1 MLRPELSAP
10 RTLIADDQPDVL
22 EALHLLLKR
31 EGYQIEAVNSPKAVL
46 EKLHNREYDVLLMDL
61 NYALDTTSGQE
72 GLDLLARVQKLDR
85 TLPVVVMT
93 AWGNVRLAVE
103 AMQRGA
109 ADFVEKPWDN
119 LKLLSTLRTQ
129 VEARHERRNGAA
141 RESGEIAAASAT
153 QRGLLPQSIPSFPG
167 YSISAAWRPAG
178 AVSGDYLDL
187 LRLDDTH
194 LALCVADVIGKG
206 VPAALLMSNVQAAV
220 HALAADML
228 PTSELCSR
236 INRIVAA
243 NMGSGS
249 GKFITFFY
257 GVLDSA
263 RGRFSY
269 TNAGHCEPIL
279 VRQNGDCLRVNHG
292 GVVLGV
298 FPDWSYQEARV
309 DLDPGDHL
317 VLFTD
322 GITEIANSD
331 NEEFGET
338 RLMDLLRSNR
348 ALDAEAMQKRV
359 MAAIAEFSGG
369 NFQDDATLIVAAVD
383 SVAPASAVAQAS
395 AGDGNSS
402 PETSPLS

>member
-46 EKLHNREYDVLLMDL
+46 ERLHDREYDVLLMDL

-72 GLDLLARVQKLDR
+72 GLDLLARVQKLDS

-93 AWGNVRLAVE
+93 AWGSIRLAVE

-119 LKLLSTLRTQ
+119 SKLLSTLRTQ
-129 VEARHERRNGAA
+129 IESRNERRSGAA
-141 RESGEIAAASAT
+141 RESGEIEAASAT
-153 QRGLLPQSIPSFPG
+153 QRGLLPQSIPQFPG
-167 YSISAAWRPAG
+167 YGISAAWRPAG

-187 LRLDDTH
+187 LRLDADH
-194 LALCVADVIGKG
+194 LALSVADVIGKG

-220 HALAADML
+220 HALAGEML
-228 PTSELCSR
+228 PTGELCRR

-243 NMGSGS
+243 NVGS

-257 GVLDSA
+257 GVLDRA
-263 RGRFSY
+263 GRFSY

-279 VRQNGDCLRVNHG
+279 VRQNGECVRVNHG

-298 FPDWSYQEARV
+298 FPDWEYREEHVQLE
-309 DLDPGDHL
+309 PGDRL
-317 VLFTD
+317 ALFTD
-322 GITEIANSD
+322 GITEIANAD
-331 NEEFGET
+331 GEEFGEE
-338 RLMDLLRSNR
+338 RLMELLRANR

-369 NFQDDATLIVAAVD
+369 NFQDDATLIVTAV
-383 SVAPASAVAQAS
+383 
-395 AGDGNSS
+395 
-402 PETSPLS
+402 E

>member
-22 EALHLLLKR
+22 EALRLLLKR

-46 EKLHNREYDVLLMDL
+46 ERLHDREYDVLLMDL

-72 GLDLLARVQKLDR
+72 GLDLLARVQKLDS

-93 AWGNVRLAVE
+93 AWGSIRLAVE

-119 LKLLSTLRTQ
+119 SKLLSTLRTQ
-129 VEARHERRNGAA
+129 IESRNERRSGAA
-141 RESGEIAAASAT
+141 RESGEIEAASAT
-153 QRGLLPQSIPSFPG
+153 QRGLLPQSIPQFPG
-167 YSISAAWRPAG
+167 YEISAAWRPAG

-187 LRLDDTH
+187 LRLDASH
-194 LALCVADVIGKG
+194 LALSVADVIGKG

-220 HALAADML
+220 HALAGEML
-228 PTSELCSR
+228 PTGELCRR

-243 NMGSGS
+243 NVGN

-263 RGRFSY
+263 RRFSY

-279 VRQNGDCLRVNHG
+279 VRQNGECVRVNHG

-298 FPDWSYQEARV
+298 FPDWEYREEHV
-309 DLDPGDHL
+309 DLEPGDRL

-322 GITEIANSD
+322 GITEIANAAD
-331 NEEFGET
+331 EEFGEE
-338 RLMDLLRSNR
+338 RLMELLRAHR
-348 ALDAEAMQKRV
+348 ALGAEAMQKRV

-369 NFQDDATLIVAAVD
+369 NFQDDATLIVAAV
-383 SVAPASAVAQAS
+383 
-395 AGDGNSS
+395 
-402 PETSPLS
+402 E

>member
-46 EKLHNREYDVLLMDL
+46 ERLHNREYDVLLMDL

-72 GLDLLARVQKLDR
+72 GLDLLARVQKLDH
-85 TLPVVVMT
+85 TLPVIVMT
-93 AWGNVRLAVE
+93 AWGSIRLAVE
-103 AMQRGA
+103 AMRRGA

-119 LKLLSTLRTQ
+119 SKLLSTLRTQ
-129 VEARHERRNGAA
+129 IESRNQRRSGAA
-141 RESGEIAAASAT
+141 RESGEIEEASAT
-153 QRGLLPQSIPSFPG
+153 QRGLLPRSIPHFPG
-167 YSISAAWRPAG
+167 YGISAAWRPAG
-178 AVSGDYLDL
+178 AVSGDYLDV
-187 LRLDDTH
+187 LRLDSNH
-194 LALCVADVIGKG
+194 LALCVGDVIGKG

-220 HALAADML
+220 HALAGEML
-228 PTSELCSR
+228 PTGELCGR
-236 INRIVAA
+236 LNRIVAA
-243 NMGSGS
+243 NVGS

-263 RGRFSY
+263 RRRFSY

-279 VRQNGDCLRVNHG
+279 VRKSGECVRANHG

-298 FPDWSYQEARV
+298 FPDWSYQEAHI
-309 DLDPGDHL
+309 DLEPGDRL

-322 GITEIANSD
+322 GITEISNTDS
-331 NEEFGET
+331 EEFGEE
-338 RLMDLLRSNR
+338 RLMEVLRANR

-359 MAAIAEFSGG
+359 MAAIADFSGG
-369 NFQDDATLIVAAVD
+369 NFQDDATLIVTAV
-383 SVAPASAVAQAS
+383 
-395 AGDGNSS
+395 
-402 PETSPLS
+402 E

>member
-46 EKLHNREYDVLLMDL
+46 ERLHNREYDVLLMDL

-72 GLDLLARVQKLDR
+72 GLDLLANVRKLDR

-119 LKLLSTLRTQ
+119 SKLLLTLRTQ
-129 VEARHERRNGAA
+129 IESRNERRNGAS
-141 RESGEIAAASAT
+141 RESGEIEEASVT
-153 QRGLLPQSIPSFPG
+153 QRGLLPRSIPDFPG
-167 YSISAAWRPAG
+167 YGISAAWRPAG
-178 AVSGDYLDL
+178 AVSGDYLDV
-187 LRLDDTH
+187 LRLDANH

-220 HALAADML
+220 HALAGEML
-228 PTSELCSR
+228 PTGQLCGR
-236 INRIVAA
+236 LNRIVAA
-243 NMGSGS
+243 NVGS

-263 RGRFSY
+263 RRRFSY

-279 VRQNGDCLRVNHG
+279 VRQNGECLRVNHG

-298 FPDWSYQEARV
+298 FPNWSYQEEHI
-309 DLDPGDHL
+309 DLEPGDRL
-317 VLFTD
+317 VLVSD
-322 GITEIANSD
+322 GITEISNSD
-331 NEEFGET
+331 DEEFGEE
-338 RLMDLLRSNR
+338 RLMDVLRANR
-348 ALDAEAMQKRV
+348 TLDAEAVQKRV

-369 NFQDDATLIVAAVD
+369 HFQDDASLIVTAV
-383 SVAPASAVAQAS
+383 
-395 AGDGNSS
+395 
-402 PETSPLS
+402 E

>member
-1 MLRPELSAP
+1 MLRPESSAP

-46 EKLHNREYDVLLMDL
+46 ERLRNREYDVLLMDL

-72 GLDLLARVQKLDR
+72 GLDLLANVQKLDR

-93 AWGNVRLAVE
+93 AWGSIRLAVE
-103 AMQRGA
+103 AMRRGA

-119 LKLLSTLRTQ
+119 TKLLSTLRAQ
-129 VEARHERRNGAA
+129 VEARHERRSGAV
-141 RESGEIAAASAT
+141 RESGEIEAASAT
-153 QRGLLPQSIPSFPG
+153 QRGLLPQSIPDFPG
-167 YSISAAWRPAG
+167 FGISAAWRPAG

-187 LRLDDTH
+187 LRLDANH

-220 HALAADML
+220 RALAGNML
-228 PTSELCSR
+228 PTGDLCQR

-243 NMGSGS
+243 NVGS

-257 GVLDSA
+257 GVLDGA
-263 RGRFSY
+263 RRRFTYS
-269 TNAGHCEPIL
+269 NAGHCEPIL
-279 VRQNGDCLRVNHG
+279 VRQNGDCMRVSHS

-298 FPDWSYQEARV
+298 FPDWSYEEACL
-309 DLDPGDHL
+309 DLQPGDRL

-322 GITEIANSD
+322 GITEIANAD
-331 NEEFGET
+331 EQEFGEQ
-338 RLMDLLRSNR
+338 RLMDLICANR

-369 NFQDDATLIVAAVD
+369 NFQDDATLIVAAV
-383 SVAPASAVAQAS
+383 
-395 AGDGNSS
+395 G
-402 PETSPLS
+402 

>member
-46 EKLHNREYDVLLMDL
+46 DRLHDREYDVLLMDL

-72 GLDLLARVQKLDR
+72 GLDLLARVQKLDS

-93 AWGNVRLAVE
+93 AWGSIRLAVE

-119 LKLLSTLRTQ
+119 SKLLSTLRTQ
-129 VEARHERRNGAA
+129 IESRNERRSGAA
-141 RESGEIAAASAT
+141 RESGEIEAASAT
-153 QRGLLPQSIPSFPG
+153 QRGLLPQAIPQFPG
-167 YSISAAWRPAG
+167 YEISAAWRPAG

-187 LRLDDTH
+187 LRLDANH
-194 LALCVADVIGKG
+194 LALSVADVIGKG

-220 HALAADML
+220 HALAGEML
-228 PTSELCSR
+228 PTGELCRR

-243 NMGSGS
+243 NVGS

-257 GVLDSA
+257 VVLDSA
-263 RGRFSY
+263 RRFSY

-279 VRQNGDCLRVNHG
+279 VRQNGECVRVNHG

-298 FPDWSYQEARV
+298 FPDWEYREEHV
-309 DLDPGDHL
+309 DLEPGDRL

-322 GITEIANSD
+322 GITEIANATG
-331 NEEFGET
+331 EEFGEE
-338 RLMDLLRSNR
+338 RLMELLRANR
-348 ALDAEAMQKRV
+348 ALDAEAIEKRV

-369 NFQDDATLIVAAVD
+369 NFQDDATLIVTAV
-383 SVAPASAVAQAS
+383 
-395 AGDGNSS
+395 
-402 PETSPLS
+402 E

>member
-1 MLRPELSAP
+1 MLRPESSAP

-22 EALHLLLKR
+22 EALRLLLKR

-46 EKLHNREYDVLLMDL
+46 ERLHDREYDVLLMDL

-93 AWGNVRLAVE
+93 AWGSIKLAVE

-119 LKLLSTLRTQ
+119 TKLLSTLRTQ
-129 VEARHERRNGAA
+129 VESRNERRKGAA
-141 RESGEIAAASAT
+141 RESHEIEAASAT
-153 QRGLLPQSIPSFPG
+153 QRGLLPQSIPQFPG
-167 YSISAAWRPAG
+167 YGISAAWRPAG
-178 AVSGDYLDL
+178 AVSGDYLDV
-187 LRLDDTH
+187 LRLDENH

-206 VPAALLMSNVQAAV
+206 VAAALLMSNVQAAV
-220 HALAADML
+220 HALAGEML
-228 PTSELCSR
+228 STGELCGR
-236 INRIVAA
+236 VNRIVAS
-243 NMGSGS
+243 NVDS

-257 GVLDSA
+257 GVLDGA
-263 RGRFSY
+263 GRRFSY

-279 VRQNGDCLRVNHG
+279 VRASGECVRVNPG

-298 FPDWSYQEARV
+298 FPDWRYEEEHV
-309 DLDPGDHL
+309 DLMPGDRL

-322 GITEIANSD
+322 GITEIANTEND
-331 NEEFGET
+331 QFGEE
-338 RLMDLLRSNR
+338 RLMEVLRANR
-348 ALDAEAMQKRV
+348 TLDAEAMQKRV

-369 NFQDDATLIVAAVD
+369 NFQDDASLIVAAV
-383 SVAPASAVAQAS
+383 
-395 AGDGNSS
+395 
-402 PETSPLS
+402 E

>member
-46 EKLHNREYDVLLMDL
+46 ERLHDREYDVLLMDL

-72 GLDLLARVQKLDR
+72 GLDLLARVQKLDS

-93 AWGNVRLAVE
+93 AWGSIRLAVE

-119 LKLLSTLRTQ
+119 SKLLSTLRTQ
-129 VEARHERRNGAA
+129 IESRNERRSGAA
-141 RESGEIAAASAT
+141 RESGEIEAASVT
-153 QRGLLPQSIPSFPG
+153 QRGLLPQSIPEFPG
-167 YSISAAWRPAG
+167 YGISAAWRPAG

-187 LRLDDTH
+187 LRLDANH
-194 LALCVADVIGKG
+194 LALCVGDVIGKG

-220 HALAADML
+220 HALAGEMH
-228 PTSELCSR
+228 PTGELCER

-243 NMGSGS
+243 NVGS

-257 GVLDSA
+257 GVLDGA
-263 RGRFSY
+263 RRFSY

-279 VRQNGDCLRVNHG
+279 VRQNGECLRLNHG

-298 FPDWSYQEARV
+298 FPDWEYREEHVQLE
-309 DLDPGDHL
+309 PGDRL

-322 GITEIANSD
+322 GITEIANATG
-331 NEEFGET
+331 EEFGEE
-338 RLMDLLRSNR
+338 RLMDLLRANR
-348 ALDAEAMQKRV
+348 ALGAEAMQKRV
-359 MAAIAEFSGG
+359 MAAIADFSGG
-369 NFQDDATLIVAAVD
+369 NFQDDATLIVTAV
-383 SVAPASAVAQAS
+383 
-395 AGDGNSS
+395 
-402 PETSPLS
+402 E

>member
-22 EALHLLLKR
+22 EALRLLLKR

-46 EKLHNREYDVLLMDL
+46 ERLRDREYDVLLMDL

-72 GLDLLARVQKLDR
+72 GLDLLASVQKLDR

-93 AWGNVRLAVE
+93 AWGSIKLAVE

-129 VEARHERRNGAA
+129 VDARNERRTGAA
-141 RESGEIAAASAT
+141 RESGEIEAASAT
-153 QRGLLPQSIPSFPG
+153 QRGLLPQSIPQFPG
-167 YSISAAWRPAG
+167 YGISAAWRPAG

-187 LRLDDTH
+187 LRLDSNH

-220 HALAADML
+220 HALAGEML
-228 PTSELCSR
+228 PTGELCGR

-243 NMGSGS
+243 NVGS

-257 GVLDSA
+257 GVLDGA
-263 RGRFSY
+263 RRRFSY

-279 VRQNGDCLRVNHG
+279 VRQNGECSRVNHG

-298 FPDWSYQEARV
+298 FPDWEYREAHV
-309 DLDPGDHL
+309 DLEPGDRL

-322 GITEIANSD
+322 GITEIANAD
-331 NEEFGET
+331 YEEFGEQ
-338 RLMDLLRSNR
+338 RLMDVLRADR

-359 MAAIAEFSGG
+359 MSAIAEFSGG
-369 NFQDDATLIVAAVD
+369 NFQDDATLIVAAV
-383 SVAPASAVAQAS
+383 
-395 AGDGNSS
+395 
-402 PETSPLS
+402 E

>member
-46 EKLHNREYDVLLMDL
+46 ERLHDREYDVLLMDL

-72 GLDLLARVQKLDR
+72 GLDLLARVQKLDS

-93 AWGNVRLAVE
+93 AWGSIRLAVE

-119 LKLLSTLRTQ
+119 SKLLSTLRTQ
-129 VEARHERRNGAA
+129 IESRNERRSGAA
-141 RESGEIAAASAT
+141 RESGEIEAASVT
-153 QRGLLPQSIPSFPG
+153 QRGLLPQSIPEFPG
-167 YSISAAWRPAG
+167 YGISAAWRPAG

-187 LRLDDTH
+187 LRLDANH
-194 LALCVADVIGKG
+194 LALCVGDVIGKG

-220 HALAADML
+220 HALAGEMH
-228 PTSELCSR
+228 PTGELCER

-243 NMGSGS
+243 NVGS

-263 RGRFSY
+263 RRFSY

-279 VRQNGDCLRVNHG
+279 VRQNGECVRVNHG

-298 FPDWSYQEARV
+298 FPDWEYREEHVQLE
-309 DLDPGDHL
+309 PGDRL

-322 GITEIANSD
+322 GITEIAD
-331 NEEFGET
+331 ATGEEFGEE
-338 RLMDLLRSNR
+338 RLMDLLRANR
-348 ALDAEAMQKRV
+348 ALGAEAMQKRV
-359 MAAIAEFSGG
+359 MAAIADFSGG
-369 NFQDDATLIVAAVD
+369 NFQDDATLIVTAV
-383 SVAPASAVAQAS
+383 
-395 AGDGNSS
+395 
-402 PETSPLS
+402 E

>member
-46 EKLHNREYDVLLMDL
+46 ERLHDREYDVLLMDL

-72 GLDLLARVQKLDR
+72 GLDLLARVQKLDS

-93 AWGNVRLAVE
+93 AWGSIRLAVE

-119 LKLLSTLRTQ
+119 SKLLSTLRTQ
-129 VEARHERRNGAA
+129 IESRNERRSGAA
-141 RESGEIAAASAT
+141 RESGEIEAASVT
-153 QRGLLPQSIPSFPG
+153 QRGLLPQSIPEFPG
-167 YSISAAWRPAG
+167 YGISAAWRPAG

-187 LRLDDTH
+187 LRLDANH
-194 LALCVADVIGKG
+194 LALCVGDVIGKG

-220 HALAADML
+220 HALAGEMH
-228 PTSELCSR
+228 PTGELCER

-243 NMGSGS
+243 NVGS

-263 RGRFSY
+263 RRFSY

-279 VRQNGDCLRVNHG
+279 VRQNGECLRLNHG

-298 FPDWSYQEARV
+298 FPDWEYREEHVQLE
-309 DLDPGDHL
+309 PGDRL

-322 GITEIANSD
+322 GITEIAD
-331 NEEFGET
+331 AAGEEFGEE
-338 RLMDLLRSNR
+338 RLMELLRANR

-369 NFQDDATLIVAAVD
+369 NFQDDATLIVTAV
-383 SVAPASAVAQAS
+383 
-395 AGDGNSS
+395 
-402 PETSPLS
+402 E

>member
-46 EKLHNREYDVLLMDL
+46 ERLHDREYDVLLMDL

-72 GLDLLARVQKLDR
+72 GLDLLARVQKLDS

-93 AWGNVRLAVE
+93 AWGSIRLAVE

-119 LKLLSTLRTQ
+119 SKLLSTLRTQ
-129 VEARHERRNGAA
+129 IESRNERRSGAA
-141 RESGEIAAASAT
+141 RESGEIEAASAT
-153 QRGLLPQSIPSFPG
+153 QRGLLPQSIPQFPG
-167 YSISAAWRPAG
+167 YGISAAWRPAG

-187 LRLDDTH
+187 LRLDADH
-194 LALCVADVIGKG
+194 LALSVADVIGKG

-220 HALAADML
+220 HALAGEML
-228 PTSELCSR
+228 PTGELCER

-243 NMGSGS
+243 NVGS

-263 RGRFSY
+263 RRFSY

-279 VRQNGDCLRVNHG
+279 VRQDGECVRVNHG

-298 FPDWSYQEARV
+298 FPDWEYREEHVQLE
-309 DLDPGDHL
+309 PGDRL
-317 VLFTD
+317 ALFTD
-322 GITEIANSD
+322 GITEIANAD
-331 NEEFGET
+331 GEEFGEE
-338 RLMDLLRSNR
+338 RLMELLRANR

-369 NFQDDATLIVAAVD
+369 NFQDDATLIVTAV
-383 SVAPASAVAQAS
+383 
-395 AGDGNSS
+395 
-402 PETSPLS
+402 E

>member
-46 EKLHNREYDVLLMDL
+46 DRLHDREYDVLLMDL

-72 GLDLLARVQKLDR
+72 GLDLLARVQKLDS

-93 AWGNVRLAVE
+93 AWGSIRLAVE

-119 LKLLSTLRTQ
+119 SKLLSTLRTQ
-129 VEARHERRNGAA
+129 IESRNERRSGAA
-141 RESGEIAAASAT
+141 RESGEIEAASAT
-153 QRGLLPQSIPSFPG
+153 QRGLLPQAIPQFPG
-167 YSISAAWRPAG
+167 YEISAAWRPAG

-187 LRLDDTH
+187 LRLDANH
-194 LALCVADVIGKG
+194 LALSVADVIGKG
-206 VPAALLMSNVQAAV
+206 VPAALLSNVQAAV
-220 HALAADML
+220 HALAGEML
-228 PTSELCSR
+228 PTGELCRR

-243 NMGSGS
+243 NVGS

-263 RGRFSY
+263 RRFSY

-279 VRQNGDCLRVNHG
+279 VRQNGECVRMNHG

-298 FPDWSYQEARV
+298 FPDWEYREEHV
-309 DLDPGDHL
+309 DLEPGDRL

-322 GITEIANSD
+322 GITEIANATG
-331 NEEFGET
+331 EEFGEE
-338 RLMDLLRSNR
+338 RLMELLRANR
-348 ALDAEAMQKRV
+348 ALDAEAIEKRV

-369 NFQDDATLIVAAVD
+369 NFQDDATLIVTAV
-383 SVAPASAVAQAS
+383 
-395 AGDGNSS
+395 
-402 PETSPLS
+402 E

>member
-22 EALHLLLKR
+22 EALRLLLKR

-46 EKLHNREYDVLLMDL
+46 ERLHDREYDVLLMDL

-72 GLDLLARVQKLDR
+72 GLDLLARVQKLDS

-93 AWGNVRLAVE
+93 AWGSIRLAVE

-119 LKLLSTLRTQ
+119 SKLLSTLRTQ
-129 VEARHERRNGAA
+129 IESRNERRSGAA
-141 RESGEIAAASAT
+141 RESGEIEAASAT
-153 QRGLLPQSIPSFPG
+153 QRGLLPQSIPQFPG
-167 YSISAAWRPAG
+167 YEISAAWRPAG

-187 LRLDDTH
+187 LRLDANH

-220 HALAADML
+220 HALAGEML
-228 PTSELCSR
+228 PTSELCGR
-236 INRIVAA
+236 INRIVAS
-243 NMGSGS
+243 NVGS

-257 GVLDSA
+257 GVLDGA
-263 RGRFSY
+263 RRRFSY
-269 TNAGHCEPIL
+269 SNAGHCEPIL
-279 VRQNGDCLRVNHG
+279 VRQNGECARVNHG

-298 FPDWSYQEARV
+298 FPDWEYREEHI
-309 DLDPGDHL
+309 DLEPGDRL

-322 GITEIANSD
+322 GITEIANPA
-331 NEEFGET
+331 NEEFGEE
-338 RLMDLLRSNR
+338 RLMEMLRANR

-369 NFQDDATLIVAAVD
+369 NFQDDATLIVTAVD
-383 SVAPASAVAQAS
+383 
-395 AGDGNSS
+395 
-402 PETSPLS
+402 